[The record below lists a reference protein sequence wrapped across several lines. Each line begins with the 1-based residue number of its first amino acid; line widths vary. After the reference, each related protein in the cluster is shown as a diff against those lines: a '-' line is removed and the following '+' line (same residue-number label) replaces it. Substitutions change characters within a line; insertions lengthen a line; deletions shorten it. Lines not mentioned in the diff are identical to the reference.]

1 MEMLYGYLPWI
12 LGGGAVLIGVLALHR
27 PLESLLRLAGRT
39 AVGLGVLA
47 LLGQVGGWLGIHLG
61 VNLFNALILG
71 LLGIPGL
78 GLLLMMNWTLAGV

>member
-1 MEMLYGYLPWI
+1 MELLYTYLPWI
-12 LGGGAVLIGVLALHR
+12 LGGGVILIFVLALHR
-27 PLESLLRLAGRT
+27 PLEALLRLAGRT

-71 LLGIPGL
+71 LLGVPGL